1 MKYGESVEKIETA
14 LADQGPC
21 TRNELQAA
29 TGIPKASIGS
39 ILTRMRRPGKTVGR
53 RIYVSAWTR
62 EQDGQRA
69 YPRAVYAL
77 GTEPDALQPTTIR
90 GSAGRKLTM
99 KQNSKANYDAANYK
113 QAVSSVFD
121 LALNRDE
128 RNAKIRRLGASLKV

>member
-1 MKYGESVEKIETA
+1 MKYGQSVAQIETA
-14 LADQGPC
+14 LDESGPL
-21 TRNELQAA
+21 TRNEIQAA

-39 ILTRMRRPGKTVGR
+39 ILTRMRRPGKTVGQ
-53 RIYVSAWTR
+53 RIYIEAWTR
-62 EQDGQRA
+62 EQDGQRT

-77 GTEPDALQPTTIR
+77 GDSPDAMQPTTTR
-90 GSAGRKLTM
+90 GKNGRKLSS
-99 KQNSKANYDAANYK
+99 KQVSKATYDAANYK